1 MLGLWQI
8 YKVNTVKNCCVDYH
22 IKFSNNTM
30 KNLNVEKPRGKDAI
44 IVETRDHVMDN
55 QTALFPLL
63 ITLDD
68 SS

>member
-1 MLGLWQI
+1 
-8 YKVNTVKNCCVDYH
+8 
-22 IKFSNNTM
+22 M

-44 IVETRDHVMDN
+44 IVETRGHIMDN